1 VTRFVRF
8 GGSPRGVQATLLA
21 AKIKA
26 LFDGRFSASIDDV
39 RWAAKPALRHRM
51 ILNFEGEAEGVRTDQ
66 VLDDILKSVP
76 ETAK

>member
-1 VTRFVRF
+1 MCIR
-8 GGSPRGVQATLLA
+8 
-21 AKIKA
+21 
-26 LFDGRFSASIDDV
+26 DSIDDV